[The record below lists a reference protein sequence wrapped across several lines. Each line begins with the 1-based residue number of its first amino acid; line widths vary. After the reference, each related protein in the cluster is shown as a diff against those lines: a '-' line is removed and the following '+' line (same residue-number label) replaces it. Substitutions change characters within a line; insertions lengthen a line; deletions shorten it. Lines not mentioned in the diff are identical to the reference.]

1 MNHKPVSL
9 IVVSVESQNPYYLEI
24 ADRGSNLVNV
34 MNPHNN
40 IFLWLL
46 NYS

>member
-1 MNHKPVSL
+1 MNHKPLSL
-9 IVVSVESQNPYYLEI
+9 IVVSAESQNPHYLKI
-24 ADRGSNLVNV
+24 ADRETNLVNV

-40 IFLWLL
+40 IILWLL